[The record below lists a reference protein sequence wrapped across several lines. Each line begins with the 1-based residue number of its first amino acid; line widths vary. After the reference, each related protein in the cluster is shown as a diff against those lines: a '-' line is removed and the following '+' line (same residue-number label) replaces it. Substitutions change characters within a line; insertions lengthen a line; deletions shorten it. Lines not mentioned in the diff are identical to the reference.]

1 LRRCTSGASRRKT
14 LRGIT
19 VAAAAFAWVGAL
31 REEKMRKAICGL
43 ATVFGAALAGFLIAA
58 PADAQVPQPVGPQAD
73 DIRSCLCLKQSV
85 DADSAAVG
93 GQQRSLD
100 QGQRELA
107 QADAD
112 LERMRASL
120 NVDDPAQVAQ
130 FRQQL
135 ERRDALFRRV
145 NGEMVPAVA
154 AAVQRYN
161 GRVAEYN
168 ARCSNRPFDSV
179 LMSQIQAS
187 PFSCPPQ

>member
-1 LRRCTSGASRRKT
+1 
-14 LRGIT
+14 
-19 VAAAAFAWVGAL
+19 
-31 REEKMRKAICGL
+31 MRKAICGSVAVL
-43 ATVFGAALAGFLIAA
+43 GAALAGFLIAA
-58 PADAQVPQPVGPQAD
+58 PAEAQVPQPVGPQAD
-73 DIRSCLCLKQSV
+73 EIRGCLCLKQAV
-85 DADSAAVG
+85 DADAAVVDSR
-93 GQQRSLD
+93 QRSLD
-100 QGQRELA
+100 EGRRELA

-130 FRQQL
+130 FRQRL
-135 ERRDALFRRV
+135 ERRDTLFRRV

-161 GRVAEYN
+161 DRVAEYN
-168 ARCSNRPFDSV
+168 ARCASRLFDSV